1 MIDKNLPQEILRF
14 AQDKPAG
21 GSGIPYKW
29 RTLLLLAL
37 AALLAMGLWF
47 SASSVVPLLTTQ
59 WHLDDDGRAWLTLS
73 VQIGFVAGTFVSA
86 LLNLS
91 DLLPTHKLFAISAF
105 AGALANVLIPFAAS
119 DLALALPMRFLTGA
133 FSAGV
138 YPVGMKIMATWTK
151 EDRGLGIGLLVGALT
166 VGSASPHLINGLG
179 GFSDWRPVMYTGS
192 ALAAVGGLLALLFVR
207 EGPLQSKTPPFNWK
221 FAVRVWSERG
231 LRLANFGYF
240 GHMWELYAMWTWIP
254 LFLAASF
261 AAAKLGDASR
271 LAALVAFA
279 VIGVG
284 GIGSLLAGIWAD
296 RWGRTRVTI
305 VSLFVSGCC
314 ALLAGVFF
322 DASPLVLVTL
332 MLIWGFAVVADS
344 AQYSAS
350 VSELAPREYIGTA
363 LTLQTS
369 LGFLLTLV
377 SIRLIPALETMIGWR
392 WAFAALAIGP
402 ALGAWAMFALMQ
414 SPDAARL
421 ANGRG

>member
-1 MIDKNLPQEILRF
+1 MTDVGQVGNPSSPLR
-14 AQDKPAG
+14 AG
-21 GSGIPYKW
+21 LSYKW

-47 SASSVVPLLTTQ
+47 SASSVVPLLTQ
-59 WHLDDDGRAWLTLS
+59 AWHLDDNGKSWLTLS
-73 VQIGFVAGTFVSA
+73 VQIGFVVGTLVSA

-91 DLLPTHKLFAISAF
+91 DLLPTNKLFAASAL
-105 AGALANVLIPFAAS
+105 AGALANALIPFAAN
-119 DLALALPMRFLTGA
+119 DLTFALPMRFLTGA

-179 GFSDWRPVMYTGS
+179 GFADWRPVMYAGS
-192 ALAAVGGLLALLFVR
+192 ALAAVGGLLALVFVR

-221 FAVRVWSERG
+221 FVGRVWSERG

-254 LFLAASF
+254 LFLTASF
-261 AAAKLGDASR
+261 TATQVNDASR
-271 LAALVAFA
+271 LAALLTFA
-279 VIGVG
+279 VIGIG
-284 GIGSLLAGIWAD
+284 GVGSLLAGIWAD

-305 VSLFVSGCC
+305 VSLIISGCC
-314 ALLAGVFF
+314 SILVGFLF
-322 DASPLVLVTL
+322 DASPLIISALALV
-332 MLIWGFAVVADS
+332 WGFAVVADS

-377 SIRLIPALETMIGWR
+377 SIRLIPTLETMIGWR
-392 WAFAALAIGP
+392 WAFAVLAIGP
-402 ALGAWAMFALMQ
+402 VLGAWAMFALKE
-414 SPDAARL
+414 SPDASRL

>member
-1 MIDKNLPQEILRF
+1 
-14 AQDKPAG
+14 
-21 GSGIPYKW
+21 
-29 RTLLLLAL
+29 
-37 AALLAMGLWF
+37 MGLWF
-47 SASSVVPLLTTQ
+47 SASSVVPLLTNEWT
-59 WHLDDDGRAWLTLS
+59 LDDDGRAWLTLS
-73 VQIGFVAGTFVSA
+73 VQIGFVVGTFVSA

-105 AGALANVLIPFAAS
+105 AGALANALIPFAAS
-119 DLALALPMRFLTGA
+119 DLTLALPMRFLTGV

-166 VGSASPHLINGLG
+166 VGNASPYLINGLG
-179 GFSDWRPVMYTGS
+179 GFADWRPVMYTGS
-192 ALAAVGGLLALLFVR
+192 ALAAVGGVLALLFVR
-207 EGPLQSKTPPFNWK
+207 EGPLQGKTPPFNWK
-221 FAVRVWSERG
+221 FALRMWQERG

-240 GHMWELYAMWTWIP
+240 GHMWELFAMWTWIQ
-254 LFLAASF
+254 LYLGASF
-261 AAAKLGDASR
+261 TATKLIDSSR

-284 GIGSLLAGIWAD
+284 GIGSLLAGVWAD

-305 VSLFVSGCC
+305 VSLVVSGICSI
-314 ALLAGVFF
+314 LAGLLF
-322 DASPLVLVTL
+322 DASPLIVSILTLV
-332 MLIWGFAVVADS
+332 WGFAVVADS

-369 LGFLLTLV
+369 LGFLLTLG
-377 SIRLIPALETMIGWR
+377 SIRLIPTLETMIGWR

-402 ALGAWAMFALMQ
+402 ALGAWAMFALKE

>member
-1 MIDKNLPQEILRF
+1 
-14 AQDKPAG
+14 
-21 GSGIPYKW
+21 
-29 RTLLLLAL
+29 
-37 AALLAMGLWF
+37 MGLWF
-47 SASSVVPLLTTQ
+47 SASSVVPLLTET

-73 VQIGFVAGTFVSA
+73 VQIGFVVGTFVSA

-91 DLLPTHKLFAISAF
+91 DLLPTNRLFAISAF
-105 AGALANVLIPFAAS
+105 AGALANALIPFAAN

-192 ALAAVGGLLALLFVR
+192 ALAAVGGALALVFVR
-207 EGPLQSKTPPFNWK
+207 EGPMRSKTPPFNWR
-221 FAVRVWSERG
+221 FAALVWQERG

-261 AAAKLGDASR
+261 AATNVSDASR

-305 VSLFVSGCC
+305 VSLVVSGVC
-314 ALLAGVFF
+314 
-322 DASPLVLVTL
+322 SVLVGFAFDVSALIVSILT
-332 MLIWGFAVVADS
+332 LIWGFAVVADS

-350 VSELAPREYIGTA
+350 VTELAPREYIGTA

-377 SIRLIPALETMIGWR
+377 SIRLIPTLETMVGWR
-392 WAFAALAIGP
+392 WAFAILAIGP
-402 ALGAWAMFALMQ
+402 ALGAWAMFALKR

>member
-1 MIDKNLPQEILRF
+1 MTEVGYASSATHFEGASHLH
-14 AQDKPAG
+14 
-21 GSGIPYKW
+21 KW
-29 RTLLLLAL
+29 RTLLLLSL

-47 SASSVVPLLTTQ
+47 SASSVVPLLTQ
-59 WHLDDDGRAWLTLS
+59 AWHLDDNGKSWLTLS
-73 VQIGFVAGTFVSA
+73 VQIGFVVGTFVSA

-91 DLLPTHKLFAISAF
+91 DLLPTNKLFAASAL
-105 AGALANVLIPFAAS
+105 AGALANALIPFGAN
-119 DLALALPMRFLTGA
+119 DLTFALPMRFLTGA

-166 VGSASPHLINGLG
+166 VGSASPHFINGLG
-179 GFSDWRPVMYTGS
+179 GFADWRPVMYAGS
-192 ALAAVGGLLALLFVR
+192 ALAAVGGLLALVFVR
-207 EGPLQSKTPPFNWK
+207 EGPLQSQTPPFDWK
-221 FAVRVWSERG
+221 FVARVWSERG

-254 LFLAASF
+254 FFLAASF
-261 AAAKLGDASR
+261 AATKLNDAPR

-305 VSLFVSGCC
+305 VSLIISGCC
-314 ALLAGVFF
+314 SILVGLLF
-322 DASPLVLVTL
+322 DASPLAISILTL
-332 MLIWGFAVVADS
+332 AWGFAVVADS

-377 SIRLIPALETMIGWR
+377 SIRLIPTLETMIGWR
-392 WAFAALAIGP
+392 WAFAVLAIGP
-402 ALGAWAMFALMQ
+402 ALGAWAMFALLR